1 MKAVVVPASAEHIAP
16 IAGDARAAD
25 TVELWAQARTTP
37 EDAMRRGMKLSALV
51 FTGLID
57 DAPVCMF
64 GATPYSMLAGQGVAW
79 MVGSNGLNPLRAQKA
94 LLRESKQALGVLLK
108 RYPLLFN
115 AVDDRNEATKRW
127 LRWMG
132 AVFLEPVPIGHD
144 GELFRPFFIKGNP
157 DV

>member
-1 MKAVVVPASAEHIAP
+1 MKACVVPASADHVAP
-16 IAGDARAAD
+16 IAADAREAD
-25 TVELWAQARTTP
+25 TVELWAQGRVTP
-37 EDAMRRGMKLSALV
+37 AEAMRRGLKLSTLV

-57 DAPVCMF
+57 DVPVCMF
-64 GATPYSMLAGQGVAW
+64 GATPYSVLAGQGVAW

-94 LLRESKQALGVLLK
+94 LLRASKPELAVLLN

-115 AVDDRNEATKRW
+115 AVDVRNEATQRW

-132 AVFLEPVPIGHD
+132 AVFLEPVPVGHG